1 MLFPLFSNLF
11 YHLRVPFAFLSVL
24 VFLILFNLI
33 SSLLLCANPLYP
45 CFSGCLLPLLY
56 SCHQTLPCTALSKKT
71 KTKNKFLLLTIPSLT
86 VTALPWELLLL
97 PSVSQRLSWLEI
109 PQRGFVWIQLFRW
122 VILIH
127 SILILIHYASVFSNL
142 FVSACMR
149 HIK

>member
-1 MLFPLFSNLF
+1 MLLPLFSNLF

-24 VFLILFNLI
+24 VFLILFNSI
-33 SSLLLCANPLYP
+33 SSLLLCANLLYP
-45 CFSGCLLPLLY
+45 CFSACLLPFLH
-56 SCHQTLPCTALSKKT
+56 SCHQTLPCTTLSKKE
-71 KTKNKFLLLTIPSLT
+71 KNKFLLLTIPSLT

-109 PQRGFVWIQLFRW
+109 PQRGCVWIQLFRW
-122 VILIH
+122 MILIH
-127 SILILIHYASVFSNL
+127 SILILIHYVSVFSNL